1 MDCDFYDSYSI
12 DLYIYP
18 NSQLDRLARQISYS
32 VSKQRFQRRER
43 SVYSKYK
50 TLPNKY
56 IEQSITST
64 RNIAKETTIEQGNIK
79 QGNIENSNIEK
90 RDNKKQN
97 NTDYDYIS
105 FLIDRYTHLRSLD
118 CRALTYYTRQLK
130 KKILCESTKFYS
142 NKKNLSK

>member
-32 VSKQRFQRRER
+32 VSKHRFQRREH

-56 IEQSITST
+56 IEHSITST
-64 RNIAKETTIEQGNIK
+64 RNISKETTIEQSNI
-79 QGNIENSNIEK
+79 GYSNIEHSNIEN
-90 RDNKKQN
+90 RTNKKEN
-97 NTDYDYIS
+97 SDDYDYIS
-105 FLIDRYTHLRSLD
+105 CLIDRYTHLRSLD
-118 CRALTYYTRQLK
+118 CKELTYYTRQLK
-130 KKILCESTKFYS
+130 KKILYESTKFYS